1 MRVLLITLFLAI
13 PGCLLDTEECG
24 QNFIQL
30 DGQCIPRET
39 PEPFRG
45 VPENEG
51 SEIRDVSQPADL
63 GIDSLI
69 EDAAPTQDANLL
81 SPFSDYNQILLVDR
95 TKSQIAEQPPLF
107 QAVILMRSSSS
118 MNRRT
123 SPVREPASSM
133 NRSMTPSARI
143 SKAIRAV
150 LGRPDGRAV
159 SLGPQGFVR
168 VQLSLD
174 GPLRVTDRVRIVELE
189 ERPDDLDRY
198 EAFICARDSE
208 GLDGCRS
215 LGEGVA
221 GRTSFTLD
229 AQ

>member
-1 MRVLLITLFLAI
+1 M
-13 PGCLLDTEECG
+13 
-24 QNFIQL
+24 

-45 VPENEG
+45 VSENEV
-51 SEIRDVSQPADL
+51 SEVLDVSQPMDFGADAL
-63 GIDSLI
+63 V

-81 SPFSDYNQILLVDR
+81 SPFSDYDQILLVDR
-95 TKSQIAEQPPLF
+95 TEVPDSRATPALPGSDIDAIIIIDESENVTGQGTRIIDEQVNDPFGANIQSDP
-107 QAVILMRSSSS
+107 
-118 MNRRT
+118 
-123 SPVREPASSM
+123 
-133 NRSMTPSARI
+133 
-143 SKAIRAV
+143 RAV

-174 GPLRVTDRVRIVELE
+174 GPLRLTDRVRIVELE

-198 EAFICARDSE
+198 EAFICATDSE

-215 LGEGVA
+215 WRGVA
-221 GRTSFTLD
+221 GRTSLLGRPVGFTRRR
-229 AQ
+229 APQTH